1 MPNVVAV
8 FHDICCRQSMYLL
21 ITIFVILIMFLKF
34 VASLRVFLFL
44 LSRTNMNGFVK
55 IHLMIV
61 QIDRLSPKPRR
72 DTIIGMSFSFF
83 FN

>member
-1 MPNVVAV
+1 
-8 FHDICCRQSMYLL
+8 
-21 ITIFVILIMFLKF
+21 MFFKF
-34 VASLRVFLFL
+34 VASFRVFLFL

-55 IHLMIV
+55 INLMIV

-83 FN
+83 FIRDNAVYRRYSIAIRL

>member
-1 MPNVVAV
+1 
-8 FHDICCRQSMYLL
+8 
-21 ITIFVILIMFLKF
+21 MFFKF
-34 VASLRVFLFL
+34 VASFRVFLFL

-83 FN
+83 LLEIMQCIVDTVSQLDYDNIIN